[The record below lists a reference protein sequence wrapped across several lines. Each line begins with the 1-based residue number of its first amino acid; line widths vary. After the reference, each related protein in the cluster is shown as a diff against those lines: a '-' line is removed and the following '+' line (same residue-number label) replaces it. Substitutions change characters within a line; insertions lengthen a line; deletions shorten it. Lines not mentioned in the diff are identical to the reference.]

1 MNRQRRRSLQREKQV
16 GFGEASMGAQPPFH
30 GYAKV
35 QALRHTTADSLNI
48 IPSACGN
55 LISQPSLLLQR
66 RIPFVRLLLVVH
78 A

>member
-1 MNRQRRRSLQREKQV
+1 
-16 GFGEASMGAQPPFH
+16 MGAEPPFH

-48 IPSACGN
+48 VPSACGS

>member
-1 MNRQRRRSLQREKQV
+1 
-16 GFGEASMGAQPPFH
+16 MGAEPPFH

-48 IPSACGN
+48 IPSACGSM
-55 LISQPSLLLQR
+55 ISQPSLLLQR